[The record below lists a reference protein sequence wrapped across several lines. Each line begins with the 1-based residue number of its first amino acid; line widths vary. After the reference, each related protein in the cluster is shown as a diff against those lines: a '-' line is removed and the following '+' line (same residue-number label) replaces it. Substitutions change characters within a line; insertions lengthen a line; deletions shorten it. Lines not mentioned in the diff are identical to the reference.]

1 MIAYNIYYKNE
12 KVNIKPL
19 SEEQVI
25 EISKKQYVYKKTK
38 FDTIDEIPV
47 KKLKIMKC
55 TII

>member
-19 SEEQVI
+19 SEEQII